1 MDTSLQK
8 SPAAPETDNGTTFA
22 QGEKTLRILGK
33 EELDWYIIRT
43 ADTLVYDKQLFRKF
57 DGVMHMLNGI
67 VYRPL
72 DEDSFCNL
80 AYQYALSENIILKPN
95 HCRQLL
101 ESVLIRVR
109 ESPCGPDSEDYTVFK
124 NGLISNRNG
133 MPLQVI
139 PSDYFATIYVNANY
153 LPDRQLYHPTA
164 DAFLAI
170 ISGGDPELIARHWEF
185 WGYVLSSDYHAK
197 AIFSLFGETGNNGKS
212 TELSF
217 LRTFLP
223 GAVDSMPIKT
233 MTSRFGRHRIQHCRL
248 EYSADE
254 GAVNL
259 SSESIGFLKSA
270 SGFDDMTADRKN
282 REMVQFTCKCK
293 IAIASNYN
301 IGMAYAAVDQAFVR
315 RLVTIPY
322 PYSIPKEQQ
331 DPMILQKL
339 LREKDAVAT
348 EAFRYYLRLKANNY
362 QFTGH
367 DRFDQLQ
374 TILTS
379 PVNTEYNA
387 VRDFSQTYCDFTDQS
402 AFTTSQELF
411 EAFTAH
417 YQTSICDTTGFSQAF
432 RLVNQDRIQSK
443 RQHTSSYN
451 LRGFT
456 GVKLLMP

>member
-1 MDTSLQK
+1 
-8 SPAAPETDNGTTFA
+8 
-22 QGEKTLRILGK
+22 
-33 EELDWYIIRT
+33 
-43 ADTLVYDKQLFRKF
+43 
-57 DGVMHMLNGI
+57 
-67 VYRPL
+67 
-72 DEDSFCNL
+72 
-80 AYQYALSENIILKPN
+80 
-95 HCRQLL
+95 
-101 ESVLIRVR
+101 
-109 ESPCGPDSEDYTVFK
+109 
-124 NGLISNRNG
+124 
-133 MPLQVI
+133 
-139 PSDYFATIYVNANY
+139 
-153 LPDRQLYHPTA
+153 
-164 DAFLAI
+164 
-170 ISGGDPELIARHWEF
+170 
-185 WGYVLSSDYHAK
+185 
-197 AIFSLFGETGNNGKS
+197 
-212 TELSF
+212 
-217 LRTFLP
+217 
-223 GAVDSMPIKT
+223 MPIKT

>member
-1 MDTSLQK
+1 MEKQLPISANNPESSNDSSSQSEQK
-8 SPAAPETDNGTTFA
+8 SSFLN
-22 QGEKTLRILGK
+22 KK
-33 EELDWYIIRT
+33 MLDWYIAHT
-43 ADTLVYDKQLFRKF
+43 ADKLVYEMQLFRKYE
-57 DGVMHMLNGI
+57 GEICMYNGI

-72 DEDSFCNL
+72 DEAMFGSWVF
-80 AYQYALSENIILKPN
+80 QYAQSEHITLKPN
-95 HCRQLL
+95 HCEQILK
-101 ESVLIRVR
+101 SVLIRIN
-109 ESPCGPDSEDYTVFK
+109 ESPCAPDCEDYTVFQ
-124 NGLISNRNG
+124 NGLVSNIDG
-133 MPLQVI
+133 TPLQI
-139 PSDYFATIYVNANY
+139 MPPDYFATIYVAANY
-153 LPDRQLYHPTA
+153 LPDMQLCHPTA
-164 DAFLAI
+164 DAFLAT

-233 MTSRFGRHRIQHCRL
+233 MTSQFGRHRLQHCRL

-259 SSESIGFLKSA
+259 NSERIGFLKSA

-315 RLVTIPY
+315 RIVTIPY

-339 LREKDAVAT
+339 LAEKDAIAT
-348 EAFRYYLRLKANNY
+348 EAFRCYLRLKANNY
-362 QFTGH
+362 KFSGY
-367 DRFDQLQ
+367 DRFDQIQ

-379 PVNTEYNA
+379 PVNEEYNA
-387 VRDFSQTYCDFTDQS
+387 VREFSRLYCDFSDLT
-402 AFTTSQELF
+402 AFTSTQELF
-411 EAFTAH
+411 EVFSANYRTN
-417 YQTSICDTTGFSQAF
+417 ICDTTGFSQAF
-432 RLVNQDRIQSK
+432 HLVNYGRIYNK
-443 RQHTSSYN
+443 RQHTNRYN

-456 GVKLLMP
+456 GVKLRQT

>member
-1 MDTSLQK
+1 METELQDTAKIPDS
-8 SPAAPETDNGTTFA
+8 SNGT
-22 QGEKTLRILGK
+22 QSGNSPNILEKK
-33 EELDWYIIRT
+33 MAEWYIART
-43 ADTLVYDKQLFRKF
+43 ADKLAFMQLIRKYEGEF
-57 DGVMHMLNGI
+57 YMLNGI

-72 DEDSFCNL
+72 DEDCFDSLVF
-80 AYQYALSENIILKPN
+80 QYAQSENVTLKPA
-95 HCRQLL
+95 HCRQILK
-101 ESVLIRVR
+101 SVLIRTMD
-109 ESPCGPDSEDYTVFK
+109 SPCAPDCEDYTVFK
-124 NGLISNRNG
+124 NGLISNG
-133 MPLQVI
+133 SGLPLQEM
-139 PSDYFATIYVNANY
+139 PPDYFATIYVDANY
-153 LPDRQLYHPTA
+153 LSDMPLYHPTA
-164 DAFLAI
+164 DAFLAT
-170 ISGGDPELIARHWEF
+170 ISGSDPELIARHWEF

-233 MTSRFGRHRIQHCRL
+233 MTSQFGRHRLQHCRL

-259 SSESIGFLKSA
+259 NAERIGFLKSA

-315 RLVTIPY
+315 RIVTIPY

-339 LREKDAVAT
+339 LAEKDAIAT
-348 EAFRYYLRLKANNY
+348 EAFRCYLRLKANNY
-362 QFTGH
+362 KFSGY
-367 DRFDQLQ
+367 DRFDQIQ

-379 PVNTEYNA
+379 PVNEEYNA
-387 VRDFSQTYCDFTDQS
+387 VREFSRLYCDFSDST
-402 AFTTSQELF
+402 AFTSTQELF
-411 EAFTAH
+411 DVFSANYRTN
-417 YQTSICDTTGFSQAF
+417 ICDPTGFSQAF
-432 RLVNQDRIQSK
+432 HLVNHDRIYNK
-443 RQHTSSYN
+443 RQHTNRYN

-456 GVKLLMP
+456 GVKLLQT

>member
-1 MDTSLQK
+1 MENQLQK
-8 SPAAPETDNGTTFA
+8 SAQIPDPASDPSFA
-22 QGEKTLRILGK
+22 RSGNSLRILSK
-33 EELDWYIIRT
+33 DALEWFIVRT
-43 ADTLVYDKQLFRKF
+43 ADMFVYDWQLFRKSG
-57 DGVMHMLNGI
+57 GVTYMRDGI

-72 DEDSFCNL
+72 DESVFCNL
-80 AYQYALSENIILKPN
+80 VFQYALSENVILKPS
-95 HCRQLL
+95 HCSQLL
-101 ESVLIRVR
+101 ESVLIRIN
-109 ESPCGPDSEDYTVFK
+109 ESPCSPDCEDYTVFQ
-124 NGLISNRNG
+124 NGLISNVNG
-133 MPLQVI
+133 SQLQTMP
-139 PSDYFATIYVNANY
+139 PDYFATIYVDANY
-153 LPDRQLYHPTA
+153 LPDMQLYHPTA
-164 DAFLAI
+164 DAFLAT

-197 AIFSLFGETGNNGKS
+197 SIFSLYGETGNNGKS

-223 GAVDSMPIKT
+223 GAVDSMSIKI

-259 SSESIGFLKSA
+259 GSEGIGFLKSA

-315 RLVTIPY
+315 RIVTIPY

-331 DPMILQKL
+331 DPQILQKL
-339 LREKDAVAT
+339 IAEKDAIAT
-348 EAFRYYLRLKANNY
+348 EAFRAYLRLKANNY
-362 QFTGH
+362 KFSGY

-379 PVNTEYNA
+379 PVNAEYNA
-387 VRDFSQTYCDFTDQS
+387 VREFSQNYCDFSDPN
-402 AFTTSQELF
+402 AFTTTQELY
-411 EAFTAH
+411 EAFAAH
-417 YQTSICDTTGFSQAF
+417 YQTSICDPTGFSQAF
-432 RLVNQDRIQSK
+432 RLVNQDKIQSK
-443 RQHTSSYN
+443 RQHTSSSN

-456 GVKLLMP
+456 GVKLLL

>member
-1 MDTSLQK
+1 MNEFLSLTPTPQE
-8 SPAAPETDNGTTFA
+8 AAQNTTFPPPRA
-22 QGEKTLRILGK
+22 DPHFLKK
-33 EELDWYIIRT
+33 EELDWYIART
-43 ADTLVYDKQLFRKF
+43 ADTFTNDMHLLRKYGGAPYLF
-57 DGVMHMLNGI
+57 NGI
-67 VYRPL
+67 VYQPL
-72 DEDSFCNL
+72 DEGKFYNM
-80 AYQYALSENIILKPN
+80 AFQYALSENTLLKPS

-101 ESVLIRVR
+101 ESALIRTAECAR
-109 ESPCGPDSEDYTVFK
+109 SPDEESYTVFK
-124 NGLISNRNG
+124 NGLISNQNG
-133 MPLQVI
+133 MPIQVT
-139 PSDYFATIYVNANY
+139 PSDYFATIYVDANY
-153 LPDRQLYHPTA
+153 LPDMQLYHPTA
-164 DAFLAI
+164 NAFLST
-170 ISGGDPELIARHWEF
+170 ISGGDAELIARHWEF

-223 GAVDSMPIKT
+223 GAVDSMPIRT

-259 SSESIGFLKSA
+259 NSESIGFLKSA
-270 SGFDDMTADRKN
+270 SGFDEMTADRKN

-339 LREKDAVAT
+339 LREKDAIAT
-348 EAFRYYLRLKANNY
+348 EAFRHYLRLRANNY
-362 QFTGH
+362 VFTGH
-367 DRFDQLQ
+367 GRFDQMQ
-374 TILTS
+374 TILAS
-379 PVNTEYNA
+379 PVNAEYNA
-387 VRDFSQTYCDFTDQS
+387 IRDFSQTFCDFTDQS
-402 AFTTSQELF
+402 AFTTTQALY
-411 EAFTAH
+411 EAFTAN
-417 YQTSICDTTGFSQAF
+417 YQTNICDATGFSQAF

-443 RQHTSSYN
+443 RQHTSNYN